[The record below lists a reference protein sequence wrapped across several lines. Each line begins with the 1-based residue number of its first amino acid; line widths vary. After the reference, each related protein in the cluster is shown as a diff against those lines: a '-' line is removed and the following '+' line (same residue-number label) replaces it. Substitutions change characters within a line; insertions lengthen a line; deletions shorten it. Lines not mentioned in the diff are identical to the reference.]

1 MATKLKFG
9 LLLPHFCEY
18 GSAESCIEGAKKAEA
33 YGFDSVW
40 VRDHLVF
47 EPHGIE
53 GRDNTH
59 IEGLLVLK
67 TTGSA
72 FFNYIRDQYTTLK
85 ETTDRVFATAIKAN
99 WVHSKPDAAT
109 GAVWQGVRQMILE
122 TFAQHDSLSVQQT
135 LYAIGETVLEN
146 FDDITEISLSL
157 PNRHCLLVD
166 LSPFGMEN
174 NNEIFVPTDEPYGL
188 IEARLRKG

>member
-1 MATKLKFG
+1 MNATR
-9 LLLPHFCEY
+9 E
-18 GSAESCIEGAKKAEA
+18 AAAVESG
-33 YGFDSVW
+33 
-40 VRDHLVF
+40 
-47 EPHGIE
+47 
-53 GRDNTH
+53 

-72 FFNYIRDQYTTLK
+72 FFNYIRDEYTTLK
-85 ETTDRVFATAIKAN
+85 ETTDRIFATAVKAN
-99 WVHSKPDAAT
+99 WLHSRPDAAT

-188 IEARLRKG
+188 IEARLKKG